1 MFCTNCGKEAAEGA
15 AFCTNCGAPL
25 EVYQAEPT
33 AHSAPEVLSS
43 GCSRTVALILVLIV
57 GGLGIH
63 RFYVGKIG
71 TGILWLF
78 TAGMFGIGTLVD
90 LIKICTGTFT
100 DSAGYPLLNWN

>member
-25 EVYQAEPT
+25 APQEYTYSAP
-33 AHSAPEVLSS
+33 APEVLSS